1 MIYITGDTHRDF
13 SRLYKLK
20 ENKDDMLIVLGD
32 AGINYCL
39 NEEDIRYKEY
49 LKKFELKIFC
59 VRGNHEERPENI
71 NTYKEVEMFGGKV
84 FIEEDYPNLIFAKDG
99 EIYNIDGKSV
109 LVIGGAYSVDK
120 EYRLM
125 YGHKWFKDEQLTKEE
140 MNNILNKVKGKHFDI
155 VLTHTCPYKYEPRE
169 VFIQGLDQSKV
180 DKSMEHFLDEIE
192 ENISYDK
199 WYCGHYHTEKQIDK
213 LEFMFGRIKIFNK
226 DEFVP
231 KYNRN
236 GYEII
241 RDYCKQ
247 DDVNKNGKVRCPKCN
262 STDIVMQKS
271 DGECIYAIDEIAI
284 VCNNCKKVYGFSDVK
299 YKANCPKELRISNTG
314 NFQKISCFFNI
325 K

>member
-1 MIYITGDTHRDF
+1 MVYITGDAHRDF

-32 AGINYCL
+32 AGINYYL

-49 LKKFELKIFC
+49 LKKFKLKIFC
-59 VRGNHEERPENI
+59 IRGNHEERPENI

-99 EIYNIDGKSV
+99 EIYNIDSKSV

-125 YGHKWFKDEQLTKEE
+125 YGHRWFKDEQLTKEE
-140 MNNILNKVKGKHFDI
+140 MDTILEKVKGKHFDI

-169 VFIQGLDQSKV
+169 VFMQGLDQSKV

-247 DDVNKNGKVRCPKCN
+247 NDVNKDDKVCCPKCS
-262 STDIVMQKS
+262 STDIVMQKG
-271 DGECIYAIDEIAI
+271 DGESIYGIDEIAI
-284 VCNNCKKVYGFSDVK
+284 ICNNCKKVYGFNDVK
-299 YKANCPKELRISNTG
+299 YRPNCPKEL
-314 NFQKISCFFNI
+314 
-325 K
+325 